1 MKTTPKVIRF
11 SALLVFCL
19 FSFST
24 SVQAQ
29 RLMAVSDN
37 LLKNG
42 TAYPVTWKGLSS
54 FPKFQF
60 HTYQV
65 ISGKTG
71 WTKSKYNSKLF
82 SRLETASSNYNGSY
96 IMVSLAG
103 DSTVVNFSR
112 NLDYR
117 GLESQGIVIEGP
129 RGSLALGSEA
139 EVLES
144 KDNYV
149 ALMETGPTPSVWR
162 LVVTQSFGSQTG
174 LSFFGWLTD
183 GDRRI
188 DIKSVFDY
196 QDAGKKGAM
205 DLMMGGENWHKGFE
219 FFEDA
224 RSIGAVQLGP
234 NKKQFV
240 VWLSNDLD
248 SMTELV
254 LAASCI
260 GLLRDFMIVPQ

>member
-1 MKTTPKVIRF
+1 MKNSPKVIRI
-11 SALLVFCL
+11 SALLTLCL
-19 FSFST
+19 LSFST

-42 TAYPVTWKGLSS
+42 TAYPVTWKGLST

-82 SRLETASSNYNGSY
+82 SRLETASSKYNGSY
-96 IMVSLAG
+96 IMTSQAG
-103 DSTVVNFSR
+103 DSTIVNFSR
-112 NLDYR
+112 NLDYK
-117 GLESQGIVIEGP
+117 GLESRGIVIEGP
-129 RGSLALGSEA
+129 RGSLTLGSDA

-144 KDNYV
+144 TDNYV
-149 ALMETGPTPSVWR
+149 ALMETGPIPSVWR
-162 LVVTQSFGSQTG
+162 LVVTQSFGSQAG
-174 LSFFGWLTD
+174 PSFFGWLTD

-188 DIKSVFDY
+188 DIKSVYDY
-196 QDAGKKGAM
+196 QEPGKKGAM
-205 DLMMGGENWHKGFE
+205 ELMMGSEFWHKGFE

-240 VWLSNDLD
+240 IWLANDLD
-248 SMTELV
+248 PLTELV
-254 LAASCI
+254 VASSCI
-260 GLLRDFMIVPQ
+260 GLLRDFMIVLQ